1 LFAINTCKLERGIEM
16 DNTEHLVREIE
27 EFYRGYIDAFNRED
41 IDLYL
46 RMFDLPYVV
55 VSGGR
60 PATVVADE
68 ASRQT
73 FYTQMMIG
81 IQGSGWSR
89 SDIDLMKAWPLGEK
103 LATLLADVTRYKRDG
118 STLEHIRA
126 FYTLRKDSKAWKIV
140 ALSEIR
146 APFTGPG
153 DIARP

>member
-1 LFAINTCKLERGIEM
+1 MA
-16 DNTEHLVREIE
+16 DTEEIVREIE
-27 EFYRGYIDAFNRED
+27 EFYRNYIDAFNRED

-46 RMFDLPYVV
+46 RMFDLPYVI

-68 ASRQT
+68 ASRQN

-81 IQGSGWSR
+81 IQGSGWGR
-89 SDIDLMKAWPLGEK
+89 SEIDLIKAWPLGEK
-103 LATLLADVTRYKRDG
+103 LAMLLADVTRYKRDG
-118 STLEHIRA
+118 AMLERLRA
-126 FYTLRKDSKAWKIV
+126 CYTLRKDGKAWKIV
-140 ALSEIR
+140 ALSEVR